1 MADEL
6 KLQLN
11 TNVTTSE
18 GVKISDAKSFNV
30 SMTGKGVSHHTQ
42 VIDSTEEPLAHGL
55 DITTIVDQGFFIVK
69 HLPAAT
75 GASNV
80 ATYVTLGSLGSCS
93 NASYTNESSC
103 TTNSGTWTSG
113 THIIKLNSG
122 EMCMLR
128 GGLVTLGVK
137 TDANGASLEIVTTQS

>member
-6 KLQLN
+6 KIQLN

-30 SMTGKGVSHHTQ
+30 TMTGKGVSHHTQ
-42 VIDSTEEPLAHGL
+42 VISATEESLSHGL
-55 DITTIVDQGFFIVK
+55 DITVTSSQGFFIVK
-69 HLPAAT
+69 HLPPAT

-80 ATYVTLGSLGSCS
+80 ASYITLGSLGTCS
-93 NASYTNESSC
+93 NTSYTDESTC
-103 TTNSGTWTSG
+103 TSNSGTWTSG
-113 THIIKLNSG
+113 THVVKLNSG

-137 TDANGASLEIVTTQS
+137 TDANSASLEIITIQN